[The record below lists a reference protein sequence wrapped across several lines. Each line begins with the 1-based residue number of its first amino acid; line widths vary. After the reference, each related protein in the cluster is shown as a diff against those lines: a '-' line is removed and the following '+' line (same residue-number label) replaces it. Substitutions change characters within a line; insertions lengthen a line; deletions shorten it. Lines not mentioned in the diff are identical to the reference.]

1 MEKDSCQS
9 TRIGMGMPFGLLPNL
24 IAHVP
29 PYFYHPTTNVLGVM
43 KKIRIRDIPMKP
55 FGEFYR
61 YAPKETVSS
70 VPGHAES
77 RKYVRTIDPNVAQ
90 QDGRIFGS
98 MGSVRANRVFDI
110 QNPDD
115 LFWCSSTEL
124 QDLSAHEMMEAQL
137 LYDSTIA
144 KR

>member
-1 MEKDSCQS
+1 
-9 TRIGMGMPFGLLPNL
+9 
-24 IAHVP
+24 
-29 PYFYHPTTNVLGVM
+29 
-43 KKIRIRDIPMKP
+43 MKP

-61 YAPKETVSS
+61 YNPKETVSFDRS
-70 VPGHAES
+70 EHAKALGHAES
-77 RKYVRTIDPNVAQ
+77 IKYVRTIDPNVAQ

-124 QDLSAHEMMEAQL
+124 HDLSAHEMMEAQL

>member
-1 MEKDSCQS
+1 
-9 TRIGMGMPFGLLPNL
+9 MGMPFGLSPNL

-29 PYFYHPTTNVLGVM
+29 PYFYHPTTKVLGVM
-43 KKIRIRDIPMKP
+43 KKIRIREIPMKP

-61 YAPKETVSS
+61 YNPKETVSFDRS
-70 VPGHAES
+70 EHAKALGHAES
-77 RKYVRTIDPNVAQ
+77 IKYVRTIDPNVAQ

-124 QDLSAHEMMEAQL
+124 HDLSAHEMMEAQL